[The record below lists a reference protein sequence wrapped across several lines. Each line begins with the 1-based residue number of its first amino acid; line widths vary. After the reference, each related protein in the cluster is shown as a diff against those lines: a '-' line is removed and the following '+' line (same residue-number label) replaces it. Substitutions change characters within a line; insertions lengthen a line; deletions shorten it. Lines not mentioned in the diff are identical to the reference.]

1 MLKLDKTIS
10 TVDKRSSSGSKT
22 LVRVENDTAAKS
34 KTLWAT
40 RAWKEGCYLRSN
52 TAQQAS
58 AGLQGGG
65 AEGVVDVLYP

>member
-1 MLKLDKTIS
+1 MLKLNKRIS
-10 TVDKRSSSGSKT
+10 NVDKRSSRGLKT

-40 RAWKEGCYLRSN
+40 RAWKEGCNLRSN

-58 AGLQGGG
+58 VGLQGGG